1 METIT
6 AAKIL
11 KDEDTVVVVLCNMA
25 MCLISLEN
33 YSAAV
38 TMAEKALKI
47 RPTHFGALEKKA
59 RANFAMGK
67 VQEAENDISQAIQVC
82 EDRQVCVKLNEFRE
96 KIKQAKVSTNRLY
109 KKMIQKPLKSS
120 SKVELPKWVF
130 TLTKVLIGPISW
142 VSSLGGFCKRK
153 QKNS

>member
-47 RPTHFGALEKKA
+47 RPSHSGALEKKA

-67 VQEAENDISQAIQVC
+67 VQEAENDIAQAIQAC
-82 EDRQVCVKLNEFRE
+82 EDRQVCVKLNEFKE
-96 KIKQAKVSTNRLY
+96 KIRQAKASTDRMY
-109 KKMIQKPLKSS
+109 KKMIQKPAKNP
-120 SKVELPKWVF
+120 KVELPKWVLN
-130 TLTKVLIGPISW
+130 LTKVLIGPISW
-142 VSSLGGFCKRK
+142 VSSLGGLCKRK
-153 QKNS
+153 QKSS